1 MSLFLMA
8 AEPVEGVTQ
17 WKFGAVDLYSDILIV
32 ALIVVMITL
41 LFSALVVHKAMKSIL
56 RVTMPELV
64 REEEE
69 QKRLAKVQGKGKW
82 GRIWNNLLELRPI
95 DEEKDL
101 VIDHE
106 YDGIQELNNPI
117 PTWFNVLFYST
128 VVFGFAYLLV
138 YHVFGWG
145 LNQEQEY
152 AQELAVAEKA
162 KQEYLAQAANLI
174 DEGSVQ
180 FDPAMAPAG
189 KAIFTANCVACHGA
203 AGEGGIGPNL
213 ADRFWIHGGEI
224 KDVFKTV
231 KYGVPEKGMV
241 PWEQTLT
248 PGQIA
253 EVSSYILTL
262 RDTNPANAKAPE
274 GVEVKAY
281 ESEGASADA
290 EEAPADSTV
299 NK

>member
-64 REEEE
+64 REEEA
-69 QKRLAKVQGKGKW
+69 QKRLAKAHGKGKW

-95 DEEKDL
+95 DEEKDM

-145 LNQEQEY
+145 LNQDQEY

-281 ESEGASADA
+281 ESEGASADVA
-290 EEAPADSTV
+290 ETPADSTV

>member
-41 LFSALVVHKAMKSIL
+41 LFSAMVVHKAMKSIL
-56 RVTMPELV
+56 RVTMPELI
-64 REEEE
+64 REEEA
-69 QKRLAKVQGKGKW
+69 QRRLAKAQGKGKW
-82 GRIWNNLLELRPI
+82 GRIWNSLLELRPI
-95 DEEKDL
+95 DEEKDM
-101 VIDHE
+101 VIDHD

-152 AQELAVAEKA
+152 AQELAIAEIA

-180 FDPAMAPAG
+180 FDAAMAPAG
-189 KAIFTANCVACHGA
+189 KAIFMANCVACHGT
-203 AGEGGIGPNL
+203 AGEGTIGPNL

-253 EVSSYILTL
+253 EVSSYIVTL

-274 GVEVKAY
+274 GVEVKTY
-281 ESEGASADA
+281 ESEGVSADTEGA
-290 EEAPADSTV
+290 LADSTV
-299 NK
+299 NR

>member
-1 MSLFLMA
+1 MA

-64 REEEE
+64 REEEA
-69 QKRLAKVQGKGKW
+69 QKRLAKAHGKGKW

-95 DEEKDL
+95 DEEKDM

-145 LNQEQEY
+145 LNQDQEY

-290 EEAPADSTV
+290 EETPADSTV